1 MDPVAVAASALAVTM
16 LVVYV
21 AVIRQ
26 EDGQLAMW
34 AVAALV
40 VGVVA
45 AGYGSVRGAPRRRA
59 ALALGGLV
67 LVVLGALAILSI
79 GLPII
84 VSGALCLVAALR
96 RESLQIR

>member
-1 MDPVAVAASALAVTM
+1 MDPVAVAASALAVIM

-26 EDGQLAMW
+26 EDGQLAVW
-34 AVAALV
+34 AVSALV
-40 VGVVA
+40 VGAVA
-45 AGYGSVRGAPRRRA
+45 AGYGSVRDAPRRRA

-84 VSGALCLVAALR
+84 LSGALCLVAALR
-96 RESLQIR
+96 REAPQIR